1 MNLKVYVEQFESM
14 STTFTTEK
22 KKRQTFG
29 TELKD

>member
-22 KKRQTFG
+22 KK
-29 TELKD
+29 KADIWN